1 MTINWVLS
9 AIFAALSFTFMILI
23 YKKLLLLNINQN
35 ILNLFIFGFV
45 FIGFGIVLVSTKTP
59 VKITFFMLILLIIA
73 AVFSLLGN
81 YFQVKAVSNAP
92 NPGYAI
98 TLQSTSL
105 ILITILSIFLFK
117 SSFSWVKLVGI
128 TVVILG
134 SYLLSI

>member
-1 MTINWVLS
+1 MTINWILS
-9 AIFAALSFTFMILI
+9 AILAALSFTFMILI

-35 ILNLFIFGFV
+35 ILNLFIFGLV
-45 FIGFGIVLVSTKTP
+45 FLGFGIVLVSTKTSI
-59 VKITFFMLILLIIA
+59 KITFFMLILLIIA

-81 YFQVKAVSNAP
+81 YFQVKAVNDAP

-128 TVVILG
+128 LVVIFG